1 MEKPTLSALLLAAAV
16 VAPNFVSPATQQQAT
31 MKHVEEFSTDELRN
45 TLRAMN
51 GTTYQS
57 EPLKEV
63 FDESEPLKEG
73 SKG

>member
-1 MEKPTLSALLLAAAV
+1 MEKPTLRALLLAAAV
-16 VAPNFVSPATQQQAT
+16 VAPNFVTPTTEQQAT
-31 MKHVEEFSTDELRN
+31 MKHAEEFSTDELRH

-63 FDESEPLKEG
+63 FEESEPLKEVFEV
-73 SKG
+73 

>member
-1 MEKPTLSALLLAAAV
+1 MEKPTLRALLLAAAV
-16 VAPNFVSPATQQQAT
+16 VAPNFVAPATQQQAP
-31 MKHVEEFSTDELRN
+31 MKHAEEFSSDELRN

-63 FDESEPLKEG
+63 FDESEPLREVF
-73 SKG
+73 KG